1 MRWIGRI
8 GEFVFSMT
16 LFFGVT
22 LDLGPLASGDKFV
35 FGKFVFKVELFFEVT
50 LVFEVTLDLGPFAS
64 EFEVDLLQNLSF
76 GS

>member
-35 FGKFVFKVELFFEVT
+35 FGKFVFGKFVFKVELF
-50 LVFEVTLDLGPFAS
+50 FEVTLDLGPFAS